1 MEIILN
7 NNPESFREENLTIQE
22 IIDKKGYTFK
32 MLVTRLNGALIKKNE
47 RESTIVKE
55 GDDLMVLH
63 LMSGG

>member
-7 NNPESFREENLTIQE
+7 NNPESFSEENLTIQE